1 MKRKLTGSVIC
12 LVIISSTA
20 VAQVRKYSYKGVKP
34 AGNTAKAITK
44 RPQPLAE
51 NDTISQMKKVAFA
64 IDTATGMKIPV
75 PQKRELVQSRQSFT
89 KTDSSALKRGQM
101 NRWRKP
107 GNR

>member
-20 VAQVRKYSYKGVKP
+20 VAQVRKYSYKGVKS
-34 AGNTAKAITK
+34 AGNTVKTITK
-44 RPQPLAE
+44 RPQPLTE
-51 NDTISQMKKVAFA
+51 KDTVSHMKKVAFA
-64 IDTATGMKIPV
+64 IDTATGMKVPV
-75 PQKRELVQSRQSFT
+75 PQKSEMVQGRQSFT
-89 KTDSSALKRGQM
+89 RTDTSALTRGQM